1 MWKIPTLLQVHGAP
15 VKEHSEFVSWLYSRG
30 EEDSCHA
37 LMVGKSD
44 HGRLS
49 LRITTSASSFL
60 ELML

>member
-1 MWKIPTLLQVHGAP
+1 VHGAP

-49 LRITTSASSFL
+49 LRTTTSASSFL